1 MAGEMRK
8 MDHLDGK
15 ILELFQHDTRR
26 TAASIGAKV
35 GLSAAA
41 VQRRLK
47 RLRETG
53 VIRAEVAVLNG
64 VAVGAS
70 ITCIVTLAARSPPSQ
85 LDRFKKQLCALPR
98 VQQCCHV
105 TGSDDLV
112 LVVTSTSME
121 EYGQFMRAHLES
133 SQLIHRY
140 ETLVVLDR
148 VKVGLS
154 LPIATD

>member
-1 MAGEMRK
+1 MGGELRE
-8 MDHLDGK
+8 MDRIDRN
-15 ILELFQHDTRR
+15 ILELFQPGTRR

-64 VAVGAS
+64 AAVGAS
-70 ITCIVTLAARSPPSQ
+70 INCIVTLAARSPPSL
-85 LDRFKKQLCALPR
+85 LDRFKKQLCALPQ
-98 VQQCCHV
+98 VQQCYQV

-112 LVVTSTSME
+112 LIVTSAGME
-121 EYGQFMRAHLES
+121 EYGQFVRSHLES
-133 SQLIHRY
+133 SQLI
-140 ETLVVLDR
+140 
-148 VKVGLS
+148 
-154 LPIATD
+154 